1 MKPAPFDYVAP
12 TTLDEV
18 IRALKAGDGEAKI
31 LAGGQSLM
39 PMLNM
44 RLARPTQLI
53 DLAKIPDLDSIREEN
68 GRIYV
73 GAMTTKRTVE
83 RSALVA
89 SRQPLLHEATRNIAH
104 PQIRNRGTMGGSMAH
119 ADPAA
124 EYPAVAIVLDAE
136 MRILGP
142 SGERTVAASDFFLT
156 YLTTALE
163 PEEVLVEIS
172 FPVHRDGDG
181 WSFLEFSRRHG
192 DFAMTG
198 AAVTC
203 VLDDKGNYED
213 ARIVLFG
220 VSPTPL
226 RATDA
231 EASLRGQAPS
241 EALHEEVAQA
251 IGQGIDE
258 PLSDSHASAQYRRRL
273 ASTCCR
279 RGLDEAAARAQS
291 H

>member
-18 IRALKAGDGEAKI
+18 IRALQAGDGEAKI

-44 RLARPTQLI
+44 RLARPSQLI
-53 DLAKIPDLDSIREEN
+53 DLARIPELDAIREEN
-68 GRIYV
+68 GRIYI
-73 GAMTTKRTVE
+73 GAMTTKRSVE
-83 RSALVA
+83 RSSLVA
-89 SRQPLLHEATRNIAH
+89 ARQPLLHEATKNIAH

-124 EYPAVAIVLDAE
+124 EYPAVAVALDAE

-142 SGERTVAASDFFLT
+142 SGERKIAARDFFIT

-163 PEEVLVEIS
+163 PDEVLAEIS
-172 FPVHRDGDG
+172 FPVHREQDG
-181 WSFLEFSRRHG
+181 WSFQEFSRRHG

-198 AAVTC
+198 AAITC
-203 VLDDKGNYED
+203 ARNGTGSYDA

-226 RATDA
+226 RASEA
-231 EASLRGQAPS
+231 EERLRGEAPS
-241 EALHEEVAQA
+241 EELHREVAEA
-251 IGQGIDE
+251 IGQGIEE
-258 PLSDSHASAQYRRRL
+258 PLSDTHASAEYRRQL
-273 ASTCCR
+273 ATVCCR
-279 RGLDEAAARAQS
+279 RGLDEASARASS